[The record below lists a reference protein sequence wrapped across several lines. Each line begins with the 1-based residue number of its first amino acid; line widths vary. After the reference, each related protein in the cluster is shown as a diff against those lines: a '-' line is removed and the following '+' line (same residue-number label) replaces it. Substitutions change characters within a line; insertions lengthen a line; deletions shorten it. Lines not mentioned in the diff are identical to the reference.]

1 MSKCEWGDISGG
13 FTFKREENV
22 PGRKRESMDG
32 VYWAALFS
40 SRGFVNE
47 EMMFMGTIYTQEWWD
62 RKMLKAE
69 QKEWNQLH
77 NQAVEAN
84 PTKARTRA
92 VSSEPELSANWEKK
106 YDGDLV

>member
-13 FTFKREENV
+13 FTFTREENV

-47 EMMFMGTIYTQEWWD
+47 EMMFMGTIYTQE
-62 RKMLKAE
+62 
-69 QKEWNQLH
+69 
-77 NQAVEAN
+77 
-84 PTKARTRA
+84 
-92 VSSEPELSANWEKK
+92 
-106 YDGDLV
+106 